1 MEDRK
6 MSVDLLYKGQGQG
19 PVAQQVLNAGGRLNA
34 GSMKPFIAEDG
45 NSYISVFK
53 GGDPK
58 KIENYSVQLTTNA
71 ATLRRDEWK
80 TLDEAI
86 LNISEYRLGGVQDL
100 VDSGLVFNLGNGMG
114 TTVFE
119 WHDVSDALE
128 AVATMDGVNRGNN
141 DRPVYQT
148 NYLPLPII
156 HADYEINARVLAS
169 SRSLGNPL
177 DTTMAERA
185 ARKVNVFLENMLFT
199 NTTYSWGET
208 DDRSRNTIYSYI
220 NHPDRNLVTLSTYG
234 NWDASATTGADIV
247 NSVLAMK
254 QASIDDYHYGPWKL
268 YIPTAYE
275 TVLDSDYDTTTPGT
289 TIRERI
295 LKIGQIT
302 GIKVIDTLPAN
313 NVLLVQLTSDVV
325 RLVRGMGM
333 QNVEWK
339 SEGNLLTT
347 YKVMTIQVPQIRS
360 DQNSRS
366 GIVHMS

>member
-1 MEDRK
+1 
-6 MSVDLLYKGQGQG
+6 MSVDLMFDGKGQG
-19 PVAQQVLNAGGRLNA
+19 PVAQEVLNAGGRLNV
-34 GSMKPFIAEDG
+34 GSMKPFIGKDG
-45 NSYISVFK
+45 RSYISVFK

-58 KIENYSVQLTTNA
+58 EMSNYSVHLSTNA

-86 LNISEYRLGGVQDL
+86 LGISEYRLGGVQDL
-100 VDSGLVFNLGNGMG
+100 VDMNLVYNLGNGMG

-156 HADYEINARVLAS
+156 HADYEINTRVLAS
-169 SRSLGNPL
+169 SRSLGNPI

-185 ARKVNVFLENMLFT
+185 ARKVNELLENMLFT
-199 NTTYSWGET
+199 NTTYAWGT
-208 DDRSRNTIYSYI
+208 ADDRSRNSIYSYI

-254 QASIDDYHYGPWKL
+254 QASINDYHYGPWKL

-295 LKIGQIT
+295 MKIGGIT
-302 GIKVIDTLPAN
+302 GLKVIDTLPAN
-313 NVLLVQLTSDVV
+313 NVLLVQMTSDVV
-325 RLVRGMGM
+325 RLVRGMGL
-333 QNVEWK
+333 QNVEW
-339 SEGNLLTT
+339 STEGKFLNN

>member
-1 MEDRK
+1 
-6 MSVDLLYKGQGQG
+6 MSVDLIHNGQAQG
-19 PVAQQVLNAGGRLNA
+19 AVANELLSGGRLDV
-34 GSMKPFIAEDG
+34 GTMKPFIGQDG
-45 NSYISVFK
+45 RSYLSCFK

-58 KIENYSVQLTTNA
+58 KPENYSVTLATNA

-80 TLDEAI
+80 MLDEVV
-86 LNISEYRLGGVQDL
+86 LGVSESRLGGVQDL
-100 VDSGLVFNLGNGMG
+100 ISHGLTFNLGNGMG
-114 TTVFE
+114 STVFE
-119 WHDVSDALE
+119 WHDVSDALS
-128 AVATMDGVNRGNN
+128 AVATMDGLSRGEN

-156 HADYEINARVLAS
+156 HADYEINSRVLAA

-185 ARKVNVFLENMLFT
+185 ARKVNLLLEQMLFT
-199 NTTYSWGET
+199 NTTYAWGT
-208 DDRSRNTIYSYI
+208 ADDRSRNSIYSYI

-234 NWDASATTGADIV
+234 AWTASAATGATILA
-247 NSVLAMK
+247 SVLAMK
-254 QASIDDYHYGPWKL
+254 QSSINDYHYGPWVL

-295 LKIGQIT
+295 LKIA
-302 GIKVIDTLPAN
+302 GIEKVQVVDTLTAA
-313 NVLLVQLTSDVV
+313 NVLLVQMTSDVV
-325 RLVRGMGM
+325 RLVRGMPV

-339 SEGNLLTT
+339 SEGNFVTN

-360 DQNSRS
+360 DQAGTS